1 MLHVSRKDHRP
12 PGGSLLASLAWPFI
26 LGLAAA
32 CGFYY
37 LVFRGPLAHPLVTRY
52 FAGHPINMVETALFC
67 IGLVALA
74 QKLGSLFGQQAALSS
89 DLLPDK
95 SLGQSVA
102 KASEWL
108 DSLSNLNAAVRNS
121 YLGRRLTAALET
133 VERKGSADALDADL
147 QNLSDLEAGR
157 AHDSY
162 GLVRI
167 IIWAIPMLGF
177 LGTVVGITEALGK
190 LDPTELATAVE
201 VAVDGLKNGLY
212 VAFDSTTIA
221 LSFAIVLMFLNF
233 ALDRWETQILA
244 VVDQRVLHELA
255 GRFELTGSAS
265 DPQIAAVQRM
275 GLAVVK
281 ATEQLVQKQV
291 ELWQRALSSA
301 HDEWQRISRQSTE
314 QMQHA
319 LGTALSQSLAQ
330 HAAHLAKSEQASA
343 EQLSQRWEQWQTAL
357 SHNARL
363 LHAQQV
369 EMVKQGELMTQ
380 AIRAAGDVVQLER
393 ALNDNL
399 SALSGAKNFE
409 DTVMSLAAAI
419 HLLNARLSHT
429 AEGQRIEL
437 KSPLPKGRAA

>member
-1 MLHVSRKDHRP
+1 MLSVSRKDHRQS
-12 PGGSLLASLAWPFI
+12 GGSLLASLAWPFI
-26 LGLAAA
+26 LGLGTT

-37 LVFRGPLAHPLVTRY
+37 LIFRGPLQHPLATRY
-52 FAGHPINMVETALFC
+52 FAGHPINMVETALFFV
-67 IGLVALA
+67 GLVVLA
-74 QKLGSLFGQQAALSS
+74 QKLWNLFGQQSS
-89 DLLPDK
+89 LASELLPDK
-95 SLGQSVA
+95 SLGQPVT

-108 DSLSNLNAAVRNS
+108 DSLSSLSAAVRNS
-121 YLGRRLTAALET
+121 YLGRRLAAALET
-133 VERKGSADALDADL
+133 VERKGSADTLETDL
-147 QNLSDLEAGR
+147 QQLSDLDAGR

-177 LGTVVGITEALGK
+177 LGTVVGITDAMSQ
-190 LDPTELATAVE
+190 LDGETLASSPDK
-201 VAVDGLKNGLY
+201 AVDALTAGLY
-212 VAFDSTTIA
+212 VAFDTTAIA
-221 LSFAIVLMFLNF
+221 LTFAMVLMFIQF
-233 ALDRWETQILA
+233 GLDRWESQVLSTVDSR
-244 VVDQRVLHELA
+244 VVSELA
-255 GRFELTGSAS
+255 GRFEVVGSVS

-281 ATEQLVQKQV
+281 ATEQLVNKQV
-291 ELWQRALSSA
+291 ELWQRALSAA

-343 EQLSQRWEQWQTAL
+343 EQLTQRWEQWQTAL

>member
-1 MLHVSRKDHRP
+1 M
-12 PGGSLLASLAWPFI
+12 AWPFI
-26 LGLAAA
+26 LGSAAA

-37 LVFRGPLAHPLVTRY
+37 LLLRGPWQHPLATRY

-67 IGLVALA
+67 IALVALL
-74 QKLGSLFGQQAALSS
+74 QKLWTLFGQQGTLTSE
-89 DLLPDK
+89 LLPDK
-95 SLGQSVA
+95 SLGQPVT

-108 DSLSNLNAAVRNS
+108 DSLSNLQTSIRHS
-121 YLGRRLTAALET
+121 YLGRRLAAALET
-133 VERKGSADALDADL
+133 VERKGSADTLEADL
-147 QNLSDLEAGR
+147 QHLSDLDAAR

-177 LGTVVGITEALGK
+177 LGTVVGITEAMSQ
-190 LDPTELATAVE
+190 LDGETLATSPDK
-201 VAVDGLKNGLY
+201 AVDSLTAGLY
-212 VAFDSTTIA
+212 VAFDTTAIA
-221 LSFAIVLMFLNF
+221 LSFAMVLMFIQF
-233 ALDRWETQILA
+233 ALDRWETQVLA
-244 VVDQRVLHELA
+244 AVDERITTELA
-255 GRFELTGSAS
+255 GRFEAIGSVS

-319 LGTALSQSLAQ
+319 LGAALSQSLAQ

-343 EQLSQRWEQWQTAL
+343 EQLTQRWEQWQTAL

-399 SALSGAKNFE
+399 DALAGAKNFE

-419 HLLNARLSHT
+419 HLLNARLGH
-429 AEGQRIEL
+429 APEGQRIEL
-437 KSPLPKGRAA
+437 KSSLPKGRAA